1 MKTSTRRRLGF
12 LAGFGL
18 YFVALWL
25 LWDTPV
31 VYPIKIFV
39 VLLHEASHA
48 AALLATGGAVDR
60 ITLNH
65 LQGGVTYGVGGN
77 AFITLSAGYLGSLAW
92 GALLV
97 LLARTR
103 RIPAGAVLTG
113 VGALV
118 AGLTLVYV
126 RSVFGVLF
134 GLAFG
139 AGLILLSRRLPAV
152 WNRRVLVGLGLTSCL
167 YAVLDI
173 KSDILDRPELRSDA
187 AMLAE
192 MTGIPTAAWG
202 VAWIA
207 IALVACALLLRYL
220 WRTA

>member
-134 GLAFG
+134 GLVFG